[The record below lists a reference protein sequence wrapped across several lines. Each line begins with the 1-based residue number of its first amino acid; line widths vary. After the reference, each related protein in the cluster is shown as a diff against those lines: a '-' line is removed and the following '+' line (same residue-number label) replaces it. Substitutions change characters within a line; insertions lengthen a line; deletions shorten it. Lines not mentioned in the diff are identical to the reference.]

1 MPSSRRSF
9 LISIIPPRATTSW
22 PVAAMMSSGG
32 TIMSPRSSHSIAYL
46 IAWIRQVVA
55 RCAQWRADW
64 RRRHETP
71 PAAVAR
77 CLSCGAPVRLGDVA
91 IVFACVAGTPTDG
104 IRRGDA
110 IAEAMIL
117 HRGCV
122 MPTSDREATMQD
134 HRFGDGV

>member
-1 MPSSRRSF
+1 
-9 LISIIPPRATTSW
+9 
-22 PVAAMMSSGG
+22 
-32 TIMSPRSSHSIAYL
+32 MSPRSSHSIAYL
-46 IAWIRQVVA
+46 TAWIRQTIA
-55 RCAQWRADW
+55 RCAQWRAQWRAGW

-104 IRRGDA
+104 IHRGDA

-122 MPTSDREATMQD
+122 MPTPDREAV
-134 HRFGDGV
+134 HV